1 MVKLIAR
8 LQVKPGQEEFVAEA
22 LKELAGPSRAEAGC
36 IRYEPCR
43 AKEDPAALL
52 VLEEWESQEA
62 LDAHMAT
69 PHFQAFVGKIG
80 EALAGPPSLEFIEP
94 L

>member
-1 MVKLIAR
+1 MVKLIASV
-8 LQVKPGQEEFVAEA
+8 QVKPGQEQFVAEA

-43 AKEDPAALL
+43 AKENPAALL
-52 VLEEWESQEA
+52 VLEEWAGQEA
-62 LDAHMAT
+62 FDAHLAT
-69 PHFQAFVGKIG
+69 PHFEAFVGTVG
-80 EALAGPPSLEFIEP
+80 EALAGPPNLEFIEA